1 MGWVGGWLVDW
12 ADFGLGMA
20 IVEVCGG
27 WMNGWRG
34 MDSPSR
40 KILDGQ
46 MDGWRGGV
54 RGFYHLRVIQ

>member
-40 KILDGQ
+40 KILDE
-46 MDGWRGGV
+46 
-54 RGFYHLRVIQ
+54 